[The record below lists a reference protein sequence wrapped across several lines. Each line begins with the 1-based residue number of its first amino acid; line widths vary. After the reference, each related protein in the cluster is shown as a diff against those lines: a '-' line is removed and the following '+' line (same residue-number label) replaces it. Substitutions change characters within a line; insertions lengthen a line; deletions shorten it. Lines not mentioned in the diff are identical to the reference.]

1 MGPQAR
7 QEYLAQLRDRYV
19 RAGRKEKGRMLTEG
33 GASERLCP
41 RVSANAHNHSPFGN
55 TCYGATKRRSVTL
68 TDGSTR
74 SARCYLRH
82 ISAIHSL
89 ACLSGTTYPFK
100 SEWPGPLIAANC
112 RLRPRLRSS

>member
-41 RVSANAHNHSPFGN
+41 GVSANAHNHSPFGN

-68 TDGSTR
+68 TYGSTR
-74 SARCYLRH
+74 SFADQGGWPECHQNNDGVLMPQLLTAKFRLWRC
-82 ISAIHSL
+82 
-89 ACLSGTTYPFK
+89 P
-100 SEWPGPLIAANC
+100 
-112 RLRPRLRSS
+112 SSC

>member
-19 RAGRKEKGRMLTEG
+19 RAGRTEKERMLTEG

-55 TCYGATKRRSVTL
+55 TCYGA
-68 TDGSTR
+68 TR